1 MGTLFEPVSRALV
14 LDSITLLPFVPF
26 APMDEEQE
34 HEDNRTWL
42 CAIFKKPK
50 LGVALYDEN
59 RQTLT
64 LFSAEEDLDFAS
76 LLSGFF
82 GLCGMHAFPSPGD
95 ITACQV
101 QHALKLAGRAC
112 ALNPA
117 MNSVRD
123 ELARLRWLL
132 KECHRPDAVLTASAT
147 SADDEAFLE
156 ALSASNDA
164 SDAKPDCHVGWYCLA
179 SAVSARSYPS
189 IVAVAAGRRTSFLT
203 MPARSLYTLL
213 RPCQT

>member
-1 MGTLFEPVSRALV
+1 MHARLPIQAEPFRALTRGAVATHRCISIENSPRSSAPCWQTARTQCGQRPAIQRHAKSNKSAATTCKRARSGSARTFPPIAIWKNTTGLNSLPIGGRFLFELV
-14 LDSITLLPFVPF
+14 GFGFTLIVPF

-82 GLCGMHAFPSPGD
+82 GLLRHARFPLS
-95 ITACQV
+95 
-101 QHALKLAGRAC
+101 GR
-112 ALNPA
+112 
-117 MNSVRD
+117 
-123 ELARLRWLL
+123 
-132 KECHRPDAVLTASAT
+132 
-147 SADDEAFLE
+147 
-156 ALSASNDA
+156 
-164 SDAKPDCHVGWYCLA
+164 
-179 SAVSARSYPS
+179 
-189 IVAVAAGRRTSFLT
+189 
-203 MPARSLYTLL
+203 
-213 RPCQT
+213 